1 MSLFN
6 KSATEELFKSEVAI
20 YKRDFDTATRKKLA
34 SRGHAL
40 PNGSYPIETSAD
52 LHPAAVLA
60 RSGHGDVDAAKA
72 LIARRSKELG
82 ATNPLE
88 DDDKE
93 EKVSKSEIDLVVPI
107 YKSEIEGKVWGVV
120 MEPELEDSQ
129 GDIASTE
136 EIAKTCHDFMTAR
149 RADVQHSG
157 EIAKADLIENYV
169 APTDFTLAGQPV
181 REGSWVQG
189 WQVHDPL
196 VKTEI
201 AEGKLTGLSL
211 HGYGVRTPV

>member
-1 MSLFN
+1 MSLFK
-6 KSATEELFKSEVAI
+6 KSLDVLSRAQEEDELEKAALTAKE
-20 YKRDFDTATRKKLA
+20 RDALPDSDFIFPDTREYPYHDLKHAQNAL
-34 SRGHAL
+34 SRGAQNETGERLATIKRKVHAR
-40 PNGSYPIETSAD
+40 YPQIGET
-52 LHPAAVLA
+52 
-60 RSGHGDVDAAKA
+60 
-72 LIARRSKELG
+72 
-82 ATNPLE
+82 
-88 DDDKE
+88 
-93 EKVSKSEIDLVVPI
+93 SKSEIDLVVPI
-107 YKSEIEGKVWGVV
+107 WKSEIEGKVWGVV

-136 EIAKTCHDFMTAR
+136 EIAKACHDFMTAR
-149 RADVQHSG
+149 RADIQHSG

-169 APTDFTLAGQPV
+169 APANFTLAGQPV